1 MLFLN
6 VLGTKNFSIAL
17 ISFAGSI
24 LFYSILLISAGQ
36 TFIGAT
42 LALIYAGAILVLILF
57 ILILVNQD
65 KFQKKINISKQ
76 INVSNFNFFNNLML
90 FFIVFKLISKTEL
103 ANFNHTVIVG
113 DEFNNIENL
122 TQNTFWFFNNSE
134 LFNLSEIMFNY
145 NSVIF
150 IILGIFISI
159 ISILLLSILK
169 KLY

>member
-24 LFYSILLISAGQ
+24 LFYAILLISAGQ

-65 KFQKKINISKQ
+65 KFQKKINLSKQ
-76 INVSNFNFFNNLML
+76 INVSNFNFFNNLIL

-103 ANFNHTVIVG
+103 ANFNHIATVG
-113 DEFNNIENL
+113 EEFNNIENL
-122 TQNTFWFFNNSE
+122 AQNTFWFFNNSE

-150 IILGIFISI
+150 VILGIFISI

>member
-1 MLFLN
+1 MLFVLIIFILNFIFFDSLLLFFILLFSMLFLN

-24 LFYSILLISAGQ
+24 LFYAILLISAGQ

-65 KFQKKINISKQ
+65 KFQKKINLSKQ
-76 INVSNFNFFNNLML
+76 INVSNFNFFNNLIL
-90 FFIVFKLISKTEL
+90 FFIVFKLLSKTEL
-103 ANFNHTVIVG
+103 ASFNNIVTVVG

-122 TQNTFWFFNNSE
+122 AQNTF
-134 LFNLSEIMFNY
+134 
-145 NSVIF
+145 
-150 IILGIFISI
+150 
-159 ISILLLSILK
+159 
-169 KLY
+169 